1 MGVVKDKHVEAA
13 LDYFNS
19 QPHPSATAKYNSL
32 VTETAAKAAYAKA
45 FLEASGTVRERECI
59 AELDP
64 AYQAAKAA
72 EADAAFEE
80 ADQKAKTKRAEKI
93 IDVWQSEGANA
104 RAAERVR

>member
-1 MGVVKDKHVEAA
+1 MIVKDKHVEAA
-13 LDYFNS
+13 LEYFNA
-19 QPHPSATAKYNSL
+19 QPHPSSTAKYNAL

-45 FLEASGTVRERECI
+45 YLAATGTVKERECI

-64 AYQAAKAA
+64 DYQAARAA

-80 ADQKAKTKRAEKI
+80 AEQKAKTKRAEKI